1 MARSHAPRKAAA
13 RKPTR
18 SKAGK
23 TRRRLPA
30 RPAALRLYDRKRDFA
45 VTPEPRGGRRTAKDD
60 TLFVVQ
66 KHAARRLHYDFRLAL
81 DGTLKSWAVTR
92 GPSLD
97 PKDRRLAV
105 HTEDH
110 PMDYARFEGII
121 PRGQYGGGTVMVWD
135 IGTWQPVGDPHK
147 GYAKGHLEFELHGRK
162 LKGRWH
168 LVRMRGREENG
179 KENWLLIKAHD
190 GHATSDHGDVIL
202 DKDRSVLTRRPMEKI
217 AAAADATWQSN
228 RAEPMAKEPT
238 AKKPGR
244 RSTPAGKP
252 SPEAPPFRLTHPDR
266 VLFKD
271 QGLTKQALAAYYVAI
286 ARHMLPHIADRPL
299 SLVRCPGGTSQ
310 KCFYQ
315 KHAAAGMSEAIR
327 RIRVKAGE
335 EDYLIVDDVRGLVE
349 LVQFGTL
356 EIHPWG
362 SRGKDIH
369 HPDRLI
375 FDLDPDPSVPWES
388 VVAAAHEVRGLLNEI
403 GLKSF
408 PKTTGGKGLHV
419 VVPIEP
425 GPDWAAAKEFTR
437 QLAEVLA
444 TRNPERYTTNMA
456 KKVRKGRIFIDYLR
470 NDFGAT
476 AIAPYS
482 TRARDGAPV
491 SVPLAW
497 SEVTPELDPAAFSID
512 AVLARVK
519 RQRRDPWAE
528 LLKIRQRLRL

>member
-1 MARSHAPRKAAA
+1 MARTSSRRKAAPRKAS
-13 RKPTR
+13 RPKPPKAERR
-18 SKAGK
+18 SLG
-23 TRRRLPA
+23 
-30 RPAALRLYDRKRDFA
+30 RPATLRVYDRKRDFA
-45 VTPEPRGGRRTAKDD
+45 ITPEPRGGPRAATDD

-135 IGTWQPVGDPHK
+135 IGSWEPVGDAHK
-147 GYAKGHLEFELHGRK
+147 GYAKGHLEFELRGKK

-168 LVRMRGREENG
+168 LVRMHGREENG
-179 KENWLLIKAHD
+179 KENWLLIKAND
-190 GHATSDHGDVIL
+190 EYATSDHGDAVL

-228 RAEPMAKEPT
+228 RAEPVGKAPT
-238 AKKPGR
+238 AKKP
-244 RSTPAGKP
+244 PARPKP
-252 SPEAPPFRLTHPDR
+252 SRKASPAPPPFRLTHPDR

-271 QGLTKQALAAYYVAI
+271 QGLTKQDLASYYAAI
-286 ARHMLPHIADRPL
+286 APYMLPHIADRPL

-315 KHAAAGMSEAIR
+315 KHVAAGMSEAIH
-327 RIRVKAGE
+327 RVHLKKGE
-335 EDYLIVDDVRGLVE
+335 GDYLYVDDVQGLVE

-362 SRGKDIH
+362 SRVEDID

-375 FDLDPDPSVPWES
+375 IDLDPDPSVPWER
-388 VVAAAHEVRGLLNEI
+388 VVAAAHEVRGLFDEL

-408 PKTTGGKGLHV
+408 AKTTGGKGLHV
-419 VVPIEP
+419 VLPIVPNL
-425 GPDWAAAKEFTR
+425 DWPTAKEFTR

-444 TRNPERYTTNMA
+444 ARAPDQYTTNMA
-456 KKVRKGRIFIDYLR
+456 KRVRKGRIFVDYLR
-470 NDFGAT
+470 NDFGST
-476 AIAPYS
+476 GIAPFS
-482 TRARDGAPV
+482 TRSREGAPI
-491 SVPLAW
+491 SVPVAW
-497 SEVTPELDPAAFSID
+497 SEVTPSLDPASFSID
-512 AVLARVK
+512 TVLKRVR
-519 RQRRDPWAE
+519 RQRRDPWADFFT
-528 LLKIRQRLRL
+528 LRQRLKA